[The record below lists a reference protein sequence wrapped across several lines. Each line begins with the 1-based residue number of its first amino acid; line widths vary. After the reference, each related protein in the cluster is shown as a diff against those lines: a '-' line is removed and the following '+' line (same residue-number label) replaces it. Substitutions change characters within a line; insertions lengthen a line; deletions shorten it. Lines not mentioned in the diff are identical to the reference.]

1 MSITLLRS
9 LIAVSE
15 AGSFAGAAARVHVS
29 QAAIGQQMKRL
40 EELFDVTL
48 FDRSAKQP
56 RLNPLGQALVPKA
69 RDVVAAYDQL
79 REDAAGQ
86 DQLFGE
92 MTLGA
97 VPSTLGQ
104 LVPRAIKQLVAAYP
118 GLRIRVV
125 PGLSDALAEQIER
138 GALDAALL
146 GPFQGTSPMMEW
158 QVLAEEPFVL
168 ITSKDQAGDA
178 PHELLRSSS
187 YIRHTRRAA
196 AGRLAEDWLSRN
208 RIAVQAAM
216 ELETLEAVAS
226 MVAHGLGVSVVPD
239 IRLPDASFKGL
250 RRLPLEGAPVR
261 TLGLL
266 SRADSPKR
274 RLVER
279 LGEEMMAI
287 LSS

>member
-1 MSITLLRS
+1 MSISLLRS

-15 AGSFAGAAARVHVS
+15 TRSFAEAAARVHVS
-29 QAAIGQQMKRL
+29 QAAIGQQMRRL
-40 EELFDVTL
+40 EDQFDATF
-48 FDRSAKQP
+48 FDRSGKQP

-79 REDAAGQ
+79 REDMAGQ

-125 PGLSDALAEQIER
+125 PGLSDALAEQVER

-146 GPFQGTSPMMEW
+146 GPFAGTAPMMDW
-158 QVLAEEPFVL
+158 QALAEEPFVL
-168 ITSKDQAGDA
+168 IAAADLPDEDPRA
-178 PHELLRSSS
+178 LLRVTP

-196 AGRLAEDWLSRN
+196 AGRLAEEWLSKN
-208 RIAVQAAM
+208 RIAVQTAM

-239 IRLPDASFKGL
+239 IRLPDASFAGL
-250 RRLPLEGAPVR
+250 KRLPLDGAPVR
-261 TLGLL
+261 KLGLL

-279 LGEEMMAI
+279 LGEEMTGI
-287 LSS
+287 LTL